1 MRRIIGV
8 VLGIAVLACCG
19 PASAAETTLR
29 FGRLAKIKDK
39 DGADKDQVI
48 VKFVKESGLTAALP
62 SPLCPTASS
71 IRLTA
76 GAQEIII
83 PLDCSFWA
91 ATGSGY
97 AYKDASGTAGGVTK
111 INFYTKPTGGKMLI
125 KIKGPNYGVDAIGGP
140 IPSLE
145 VALDVATD
153 SYCGRFA
160 PPNSP
165 FIKNEVDQILIK
177 GPSTACIP
185 DPTPT
190 RTVSN
195 TPTVTETP
203 TPTPTGTITLTPSIT
218 ATASDTPTPTNTP
231 TVTFTV
237 PPGSTATMT
246 PTIVPPVAFRV
257 DSLAIRD
264 PHLLA
269 PVLSLC
275 IDATDTN
282 ALGISANGSVQ
293 DLIEFDDDMNGFLD
307 LNLVALMRPLAQT
320 SGAGGTLEIVTAQCT
335 VPFGGETC
343 SPDVGTPQSSTYT
356 SQGSGTCMTPLP
368 GTVGPDNTGSYTPA
382 LVTSA
387 APCFAT
393 TPVTLSFDFGL
404 FAIPLQDV
412 RASATYVGTPANQL
426 IDGLLVG
433 FLSETDANTIL
444 IPESI
449 PLIGN
454 RPLSV
459 LLPGGDGNC
468 ATHTA
473 KDVGPGGVSGWY
485 FYLNFSAHE
494 VPWTGE

>member
-1 MRRIIGV
+1 MRRILGA
-8 VLGIAVLACCG
+8 VLGITLAVWCV
-19 PASAAETTLR
+19 PASAADVTLR
-29 FGRLAKIKDK
+29 FGRLAKLKDK
-39 DGADKDQVI
+39 DGTDKDQVI

-62 SPLCPTASS
+62 SPLCPAASS
-71 IRLTA
+71 IRLTTDL
-76 GAQEIII
+76 QEVVI
-83 PLDCSFWA
+83 PLDCAFWEA
-91 ATGSGY
+91 KGSGY
-97 AYKDASGTAGGVTK
+97 AYKDASGSAGGVTK
-111 INFYTKPTGGKMLI
+111 VNFYTKPTGGKMLI
-125 KIKGPNYGVDAIGGP
+125 KIKGDNYGVDAIGGP
-140 IPSLE
+140 IASLE
-145 VALDVATD
+145 VALDVD
-153 SYCGRFA
+153 GESYCGRFA

-165 FIKNEVDQILIK
+165 FIKNVADQILIK
-177 GPSTACIP
+177 GPTNACIQ

-190 RTVSN
+190 GTVTN
-195 TPTVTETP
+195 TPTVTETR
-203 TPTPTGTITLTPSIT
+203 TPTPTATITLTPS
-218 ATASDTPTPTNTP
+218 DTPTPTITP
-231 TVTFTV
+231 TATFTV

-246 PTIVPPVAFRV
+246 PTIVPAVAFRI

-275 IDATDTN
+275 IDATDEN
-282 ALGISANGSVQ
+282 PLGISANGSVQ
-293 DLIEFDDDMNGFLD
+293 DLIELDDNMDGFLD

-320 SGAGGTLEIVTAQCT
+320 PGSGGTLEIVTGQCT
-335 VPFGGETC
+335 IPFGGETC

-368 GTVGPDNTGSYTPA
+368 GTVGPDNTGSYSPA

-412 RASATYVGTPANQL
+412 RASATYVGAPANQL

-473 KDVGPGGVSGWY
+473 KDTGPGGAPGWY